1 MLRLED
7 VEASTNRRSSKSSSR
22 SCCARRSRI
31 RCSSIVVGDDEL
43 LLLLV
48 VVVVVLLLEVVMLVV
63 VEGNEAV
70 DGCTRSLFPDSL
82 EDNRL
87 LLLLDELSLVLFL
100 SPFPPTITY
109 TRSCLPSPSRSPMRI
124 LIAIRLSV

>member
-43 LLLLV
+43 LSL